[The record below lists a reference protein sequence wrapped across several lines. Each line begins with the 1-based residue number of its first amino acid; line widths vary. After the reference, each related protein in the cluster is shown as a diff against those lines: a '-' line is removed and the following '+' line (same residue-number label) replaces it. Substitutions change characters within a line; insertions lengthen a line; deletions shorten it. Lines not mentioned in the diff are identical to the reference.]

1 MDKKCSNLKEILFQ
15 RIPGDLV
22 SELWKRH
29 GTWKRWILFQ
39 ALPTV
44 QQSPFYCQE
53 YIFRIRNNSGMAFYW
68 PDGKYYD
75 RFIWQKEKVV
85 KKRVPCILIWV
96 RMEEVLMS
104 TVGARCG
111 YESFSIVLLCI
122 CVFVFQFSHFCLKRE
137 EMGGWMDE
145 GFSISN
151 FCAIITQAD

>member
-1 MDKKCSNLKEILFQ
+1 MQRHKEGKGKRMDKKCLNLKEILFQ

-68 PDGKYYD
+68 PDGKGRKCYI
-75 RFIWQKEKVV
+75 RFIWEKEKVV
-85 KKRVPCILIWV
+85 KKRIPCILVCV
-96 RMEEVLMS
+96 RMEEVLMNIE
-104 TVGARCG
+104 GASWG
-111 YESFSIVLLCI
+111 YESFSILFLCI
-122 CVFVFQFSHFCLKRE
+122 CVFIFEFCTFL
-137 EMGGWMDE
+137 
-145 GFSISN
+145 S
-151 FCAIITQAD
+151 

>member
-1 MDKKCSNLKEILFQ
+1 MQRHKGGRGRRMDKKCSNLKEILFQ

-44 QQSPFYCQE
+44 HQSPFYCQE
-53 YIFRIRNNSGMAFYW
+53 YIFRIINNSGMAFYW
-68 PDGKYYD
+68 PNGKGLKFYG

-96 RMEEVLMS
+96 RMQS
-104 TVGARCG
+104 TDEYRWSKLRLWELFNCAFMQGLGSECEAR
-111 YESFSIVLLCI
+111 
-122 CVFVFQFSHFCLKRE
+122 
-137 EMGGWMDE
+137 
-145 GFSISN
+145 
-151 FCAIITQAD
+151 TP

>member
-1 MDKKCSNLKEILFQ
+1 MQRHKGGRGRRMDKKCSNLKEILFQ

-75 RFIWQKEKVV
+75 RFIWQKEKVI

-104 TVGARCG
+104 NVGASCG
-111 YESFSIVLLCI
+111 YESLSIVLLCI
-122 CVFVFQFSHFCLKRE
+122 FVFVFEFLCICFCIWIFTFL
-137 EMGGWMDE
+137 
-145 GFSISN
+145 S
-151 FCAIITQAD
+151 

>member
-1 MDKKCSNLKEILFQ
+1 MQRHKGGRGRRMDKKCSNLTEILFQ

-75 RFIWQKEKVV
+75 RFIWQKEKVI

-104 TVGARCG
+104 NVGASCG
-111 YESFSIVLLCI
+111 YESLSIVLLCI
-122 CVFVFQFSHFCLKRE
+122 FVFVFEFLCICFCIWIFTFL
-137 EMGGWMDE
+137 
-145 GFSISN
+145 S
-151 FCAIITQAD
+151 

>member
-1 MDKKCSNLKEILFQ
+1 MQRHKEGKGKRMDKKCLNLKEILFQ
-15 RIPGDLV
+15 RIPGDLA

-75 RFIWQKEKVV
+75 RFIWQKEKVI

-104 TVGARCG
+104 NVGASCG
-111 YESFSIVLLCI
+111 YESLSIVLLCI
-122 CVFVFQFSHFCLKRE
+122 FVFVFEFLCICFCIWIFTFL
-137 EMGGWMDE
+137 
-145 GFSISN
+145 S
-151 FCAIITQAD
+151 